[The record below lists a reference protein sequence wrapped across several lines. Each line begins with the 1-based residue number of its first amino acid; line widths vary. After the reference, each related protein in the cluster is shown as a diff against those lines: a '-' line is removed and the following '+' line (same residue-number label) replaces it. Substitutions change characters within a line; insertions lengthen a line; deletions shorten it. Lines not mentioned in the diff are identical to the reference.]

1 MQLNLLNDK
10 PFIRYVENLQ
20 KKLDAPEIEK
30 ELLKRLKSKLEIL
43 DELTS
48 IIENSD
54 KIDFWGIEHEDLCDY
69 ILPLILKDYQPKG

>member
-1 MQLNLLNDK
+1 MQLNLLNDEQ
-10 PFIRYVENLQ
+10 FIRHVENLQ
-20 KKLDAPEIEK
+20 KLDTPEIEK
-30 ELLKRLKSKLEIL
+30 ELLERLKSKLEIL
-43 DELTS
+43 DELTY